1 MKILDK
7 YILKRFLTAFFF
19 VVLLLL
25 AIIVMIDITEKN
37 EDFMKSGL
45 SFGQIAVQFYLYF
58 IPFLANM
65 ISPLIIFIAAVF
77 VTSRM
82 AAHTEIIAILNSGV
96 SFARFLF
103 PFFLGSCLI
112 AIATFFLVGW
122 LIPRSN
128 QGMVKFENKYLRNHF
143 NFEGRDVHIKIS
155 PTNYVYLE
163 SYNNQIHTGY
173 QFTLEKIEGGK
184 LLSKL
189 KASRIVWNPQKKKW
203 SVEDYLIRNFSDM
216 GKQTLIRGSI
226 LDTTINMKPADFE
239 SKYLHQQ
246 TLNMGQLEDYIAQLK
261 ERGAE
266 NIEMYEVEKYERHA
280 YPFAVII
287 LTLFGVI
294 VAARKAR
301 GGTGFQIAFGFIL
314 AFVYLILV
322 ILSRNFATSGFIS
335 SMMAAW
341 IPNVLFTLI
350 GLVMYR
356 FMPR

>member
-7 YILKRFLTAFFF
+7 YILVRFLTSFFF

-25 AIIVMIDITEKN
+25 AIIIMIDITEKN
-37 EDFMKSGL
+37 EDFIKSGL
-45 SFGQIAVQFYLYF
+45 SFGQILIQFYLYY
-58 IPFLANM
+58 IPYIANM

-82 AAHTEIIAILNSGV
+82 ASHTEIIAILNSGV

-103 PFFLGSCLI
+103 PFFLGSTII
-112 AIATFFLVGW
+112 AIATFFLIGW
-122 LIPRSN
+122 IIPKSN
-128 QGMVKFENKYLRNHF
+128 KAMVTFENKYLKNKF
-143 NFEGRDVHIKIS
+143 YFEGRDVHIKIS

-173 QFTLEKIEGGK
+173 QFTLEKIENGK
-184 LLSKL
+184 LMSKL
-189 KASRIVWNPQKKKW
+189 KASRIVWNAEKKKW
-203 SVEDYLIRNFSDM
+203 SVEDYLIRNFTGM
-216 GKQTLIRGSI
+216 GKQTIIRGA
-226 LDTTINMKPADFE
+226 LMDTTINMKPSDFE
-239 SKYLHQQ
+239 SKYMHQEI
-246 TLNMGQLEDYIAQLK
+246 LNFNELNDYITELK
-261 ERGAE
+261 DRGAE
-266 NIEMYEVEKYERHA
+266 NVEMYEIEKYERYA

-287 LTLFGVI
+287 LSIFGVI

-314 AFVYLILV
+314 AFVYLIFV
-322 ILSRNFATSGFIS
+322 ILSRSFATSGVIS
-335 SMMAAW
+335 AMMAAW
-341 IPNVLFTLI
+341 IPNILFSII